1 MAPRVH
7 RFILGLALILFA
19 IPAAFYAEPA
29 ARAAPQ
35 RPAARSV
42 PAVNT
47 AASTAL
53 LSVAEVG
60 QRLGLKLT
68 WVQRGAKVALT
79 DGTRRLQLEVDDREA
94 IIDGIRVF
102 LGTPV
107 LAKRDELYVSAIDY
121 EAALLPLLRPALIG
135 HKPARPKIIAI
146 DAGHGGVDQGT
157 ENRELG
163 YKEKTF
169 ALDVALRLKTSLEKM
184 GFGTVLTRSTDV
196 TVDKA
201 MRVLIANQAKADVFV
216 SIHFN
221 HLPNDQKTRGT
232 EVFTFAPRSQRSTNS
247 WSPLEPDDAE
257 RDASPGNTFDPW
269 NSLLANAVHRQLLQD
284 LKTFDRGKKI
294 AHLGVLRG
302 LRCPGVLVESGFL
315 SNEEEARKI
324 ATPAYRQQI
333 AAALAAGIQAYARQI
348 DALRVKS

>member
-1 MAPRVH
+1 
-7 RFILGLALILFA
+7 LILFA
-19 IPAAFYAEPA
+19 IPAAFCADPA
-29 ARAAPQ
+29 PRAAPQ
-35 RPAARSV
+35 RPSSRPLPPV
-42 PAVNT
+42 RT
-47 AASTAL
+47 AAPAAL
-53 LSVAEVG
+53 LSVTEIA
-60 QRLGLKLT
+60 QRLGLKVG

-79 DGTRRLQLEVDDREA
+79 DGTRRLQLELDDREA
-94 IIDGIRVF
+94 IVDGIRVF
-102 LGTPV
+102 LGAPV
-107 LAKRDELYVSAIDY
+107 SAKQGELYVSAIDY
-121 EAALLPLLRPALIG
+121 EAALLPLLKPGLIG

-169 ALDVALRLKTSLEKM
+169 ALDVALRLKASLEKM
-184 GFGTVLTRSTDV
+184 GFGTVLTRATDV

-247 WSPLEPDDAE
+247 WSLMETDDAE
-257 RDASPGNTFDPW
+257 EDASPGNGFDPW
-269 NSLLANAVHRQLLQD
+269 NSLLANALHRQLLKD

-348 DALRVKS
+348 EALRAKS